1 MKQLK
6 TNTSI
11 RYIYVKYNGSQP
23 EPLLDWTMTFWDTFE
38 TKAGNQFDFH
48 KLAFILR
55 IKNITHDAKNGKR
68 QLKIFKYFEIYNLF
82 HSLLYK
88 CDPEA
93 TRKPSL
99 WKQWLMLPLRE
110 ERDVI
115 WARPMHDYKR
125 NRCRGKKT
133 KIRISTIVICL
144 IIMWS
149 LLMIIIMKIFYDH
162 VIIFFIIESN
172 YHNCSPNIGFRGFLE
187 YLQHSLEQKQTFS
200 LFSSLFTLELPTS
213 AKFVF

>member
-144 IIMWS
+144 IIIDDHYHDHFLS
-149 LLMIIIMKIFYDH
+149 SCNPSFYH
-162 VIIFFIIESN
+162 RCTQSVRATITNVHQI
-172 YHNCSPNIGFRGFLE
+172 
-187 YLQHSLEQKQTFS
+187 
-200 LFSSLFTLELPTS
+200 
-213 AKFVF
+213 